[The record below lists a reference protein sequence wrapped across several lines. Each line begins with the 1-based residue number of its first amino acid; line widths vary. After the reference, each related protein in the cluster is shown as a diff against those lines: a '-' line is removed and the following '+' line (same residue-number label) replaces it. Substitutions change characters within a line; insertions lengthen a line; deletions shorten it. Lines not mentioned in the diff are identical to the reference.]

1 MTTLTPEQRA
11 YKERTIS
18 QLAANFKQLEG
29 QIEREKRAEV
39 IEDLHQQL
47 EDIQTHLALLQQEV
61 SRNEVGEPVA
71 DNLYRRIA
79 TTLTNGKFFLAKKL
93 IHKLETIEPF
103 YPGIERLQA
112 DVEAGRASRRTQAI
126 SKGGDLPEIVLPP
139 EVVEAAATAPTG
151 EGLPVVDVVES
162 LPPKWSIGQLFQFHI
177 VASCLVV
184 SLIACVMFGLGGL
197 SALQW
202 LIEGN

>member
-1 MTTLTPEQRA
+1 MTSLTPEQRA

-29 QIEREKRAEV
+29 QIDREKRAEV

-162 LPPKWSIGQLFQFHI
+162 LPPKWSIGRLFQFHI
-177 VASCLVV
+177 VVSCLVV
-184 SLIACVMFGLGGL
+184 SLIACVMFGVGGM